1 MICLFDA
8 LLCHAFDWVEG
19 SGQHNPQ
26 SSSLPHVDQVLGQG
40 DGLCVAG
47 DADGPVKVGRR
58 VSVFAVRDPDHRARE
73 LSGYFY
79 IYFIFLLY
87 LYLYIH
93 RARELSEYQ
102 ELNIWATLGH

>member
-40 DGLCVAG
+40 DGLSVAG
-47 DADGPVKVGRR
+47 DADGPVEVGRR

-73 LSGYFY
+73 LSEYFY
-79 IYFIFLLY
+79 IFSFVFIYLL
-87 LYLYIH
+87 
-93 RARELSEYQ
+93 R
-102 ELNIWATLGH
+102 

>member
-1 MICLFDA
+1 MPLTGWKVLDN
-8 LLCHAFDWVEG
+8 
-19 SGQHNPQ
+19 NPQ

-47 DADGPVKVGRR
+47 DADGPVKVGRC

-79 IYFIFLLY
+79 IYFIFLFLFH
-87 LYLYIH
+87 LYLYIY
-93 RARELSEYQ
+93 RARELLVIFYR
-102 ELNIWATLGH
+102 LITFYCRH

>member
-47 DADGPVKVGRR
+47 DADGPVEVGRSIP
-58 VSVFAVRDPDHRARE
+58 VLAVRDPDHRARE
-73 LSGYFY
+73 LSGYFH
-79 IYFIFLLY
+79 IYFHIYILFVFIY
-87 LYLYIH
+87 LS
-93 RARELSEYQ
+93 RQRVV
-102 ELNIWATLGH
+102 

>member
-40 DGLCVAG
+40 DGLSVAG
-47 DADGPVKVGRR
+47 DADGPVKVGGG
-58 VSVFAVRDPDHRARE
+58 VPVLAVGDTYHGSAYLSVKMFCEKSDTTADECLRYESA
-73 LSGYFY
+73 
-79 IYFIFLLY
+79 
-87 LYLYIH
+87 
-93 RARELSEYQ
+93 
-102 ELNIWATLGH
+102 N

>member
-40 DGLCVAG
+40 DGLSVAG
-47 DADGPVKVGRR
+47 DADGPVKVGRSIP
-58 VSVFAVRDPDHRARE
+58 VLAVRDPDHRARE

-79 IYFIFLLY
+79 IYFIFIFY
-87 LYLYIH
+87 LYLSIY
-93 RARELSEYQ
+93 RARELSEDQ

>member
-40 DGLCVAG
+40 DGLGVAG
-47 DADGPVKVGRR
+47 DADGPVEVGRSIP
-58 VSVFAVRDPDHRARE
+58 VLAVRDPDHCPAD
-73 LSGYFY
+73 
-79 IYFIFLLY
+79 
-87 LYLYIH
+87 
-93 RARELSEYQ
+93 LSEEGFCQIFQPLRSY
-102 ELNIWATLGH
+102 WSMFVPTCWT